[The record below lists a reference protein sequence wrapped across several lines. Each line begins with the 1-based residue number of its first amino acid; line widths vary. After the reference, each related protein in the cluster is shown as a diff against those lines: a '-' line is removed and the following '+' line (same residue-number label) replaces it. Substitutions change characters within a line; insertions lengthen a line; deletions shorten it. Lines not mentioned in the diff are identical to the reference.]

1 MPQEVL
7 ILTTAKRTLLTA
19 VGFGSLFSEV
29 TQAKRQLI
37 INFAVT
43 GGVNIQVIKWVIGKA
58 G

>member
-7 ILTTAKRTLLTA
+7 TLTTAKRTLLTA

-37 INFAVT
+37 IYLAVT
-43 GGVNIQVIKWVIGKA
+43 MGVNIQVIKWVIGKA